1 MGRCRWY
8 LYGWI
13 LLAGMRLV
21 GASIGFVNNT
31 FEIYQVKSVY

>member
-8 LYGWI
+8 LYGWV
-13 LLAGMRLV
+13 LLGAMLV
-21 GASIGFVNNT
+21 NASIGIVNNT